1 MLLETLLLSPCF
13 LSGKTSH
20 KDSQT
25 TLSVNKNDLS
35 DDETLLFFDIDDQ
48 TEHHC
53 DINDENNHRR
63 KLREFF
69 WQQQDGHSLCDL
81 LVFYAK
87 GNERIFCFVELK
99 DNKSDFPKATKQVI
113 STYEAF
119 KGELAIEFRAKYI
132 AKAFICCS
140 RGSLPQEYRTHQ
152 DNLKAKFGN
161 NFESDGKS
169 GNFLNFL
176 RGESSKFQ
184 AKGNRRKK

>member
-48 TEHHC
+48 TNPC
-53 DINDENNHRR
+53 C
-63 KLREFF
+63 KLRELF
-69 WQQQDGHSLCDL
+69 WQKQDGHSLCDL
-81 LVFYAK
+81 LVFYAR

-99 DNKSDFPKATKQVI
+99 DNKSDFSKATKQVI

-119 KGELAIEFRAKYI
+119 KDKLPDSFKEKYI
-132 AKAFICCS
+132 AKAFICS
-140 RGSLPQEYRTHQ
+140 STGKPPQEHQ
-152 DNLKAKFGN
+152 SYQNSLKTKFGKN
-161 NFESDGKS
+161 YDHDGKTE
-169 GNFLNFL
+169 NFLDFL
-176 RGESSKFQ
+176 RGENVKF
-184 AKGNRRKK
+184 KKSGQKKKKK